1 MAQQRRGQ
9 SGFVFCQ
16 LSEIR
21 ADQMFP
27 IMFRLPIQ
35 SWDATTRN
43 NLSHLEIMQ
52 SDSGTNCFLLF
63 YCFLFTGLNSYWS
76 ETSWNYPDLIYLH
89 WSYSTWFSTQ
99 WNFFLATPSSMVLLV
114 LWPGIKPKAPAVELQ
129 SLNHWT
135 AKEVP
140 SAQWISTD
148 TLLIANLKVL

>member
-1 MAQQRRGQ
+1 MAQQRWGQ

-27 IMFRLPIQ
+27 MFRLPIQ

-43 NLSHLEIMQ
+43 NLSHLKIMQ
-52 SDSGTNCFLLF
+52 SDSGTDCFLLF
-63 YCFLFTGLNSYWS
+63 YCFLFTGLNSNWS

-99 WNFFLATPSSMVLLV
+99 WNFFFFGNTIQHGAVSSLTTDQTQC
-114 LWPGIKPKAPAVELQ
+114 PC
-129 SLNHWT
+129 SR
-135 AKEVP
+135 
-140 SAQWISTD
+140 SAES
-148 TLLIANLKVL
+148 

>member
-99 WNFFLATPSSMVLLV
+99 WNFFFGNTIQHGAVSSLTRDQTQG
-114 LWPGIKPKAPAVELQ
+114 PCSGPAE
-129 SLNHWT
+129 S
-135 AKEVP
+135 
-140 SAQWISTD
+140 
-148 TLLIANLKVL
+148 